1 MAVKAKR
8 KIKAKEKVEILDDI
22 SGFERTSQYTSSMER
37 HQDFKNLFFSTTQGE
52 KVFREILGMGYIL
65 NDTTKFNKYGVDTSA
80 TLISTGERK
89 LALAIH
95 GVATVEPPPLPPNKQ
110 ITRRK

>member
-1 MAVKAKR
+1 MVTKRKTKAKQ
-8 KIKAKEKVEILDDI
+8 KVEINDLDM
-22 SGFERTSQYTSSMER
+22 FERSSQYTSVEER
-37 HQDFKNLFFSTTQGE
+37 HQDFKILFTSTPMGE

-65 NDTTKFNKYGVDTSA
+65 NDTTKFNKYGVDTNA

-95 GVATVEPPPLPPNKQ
+95 KTTTVEPPPPPPDKQ
-110 ITRRK
+110 ITRRE